1 MKIACTTLAFPGRPL
16 EEILAL
22 LADNGYEGIDFRGL
36 GEEMEVW
43 RLEEF
48 TSGADATA
56 GKIAAAGLE
65 VSAFSSGARIFD
77 PDPAGRARHLAE
89 VAEYARLCRRFGAAI
104 IRVFGGELGETP
116 LEKAMDEAA
125 EALKRMAEAAGED
138 VTVAVETHDDW
149 TATAPLAEVVR
160 RAGVPNVGVLWD
172 LHHPFRVGGET
183 PAQSYA
189 NLGAVTV
196 AVHVK
201 SSRTTSDGKH
211 EYCLPGEGD
220 VPLAEM
226 IALLKA
232 GGYDAYLTLE
242 WEKRWHPELPDP
254 EVALP
259 AYAEFLK
266 SLI

>member
-22 LADNGYEGIDFRGL
+22 LAGNGYEGIDFRGL

-48 TSGADATA
+48 TSAADATA

-65 VSAFSSGARIFD
+65 VSAFSSGALMFD
-77 PDPAGRARHLAE
+77 SNPDRRKKHLAE

-104 IRVFGGELGETP
+104 IRGFGGELGDTP
-116 LEKAMDEAA
+116 LEKAMDQAA

-149 TATAPLAEVVR
+149 TATAPLAEVVGK
-160 RAGVPNVGVLWD
+160 AGVPNVGVLWD

-183 PAQSYA
+183 AAESYA

-201 SSRTTSDGKH
+201 SSRTTPDGKH
-211 EYCLPGEGD
+211 EYCMPEEGD

-226 IALLKA
+226 ISLLKG
-232 GGYDAYLTLE
+232 GGYDGHLTLE
-242 WEKRWHPELPDP
+242 WEKRWHPELPDA

-266 SLI
+266 KLL